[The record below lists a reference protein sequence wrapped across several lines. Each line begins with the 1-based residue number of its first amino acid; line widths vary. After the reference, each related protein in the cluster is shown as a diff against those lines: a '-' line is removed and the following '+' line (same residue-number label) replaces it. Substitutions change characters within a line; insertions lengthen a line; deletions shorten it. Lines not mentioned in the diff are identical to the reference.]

1 MTALRDLEISDIL
14 PATGKAGMNEA
25 ASEKFWTWRRIL
37 LAAGYGLVFLA
48 GFPILF
54 AGDPN
59 GLILMVAAVAGVL
72 FLHRT
77 WVGVVVW
84 AYVAASGVVALTSG
98 DDTGFYGVIAGVG
111 FGLLA
116 LPWRQREHVPVR
128 APVFWTQPTQPA
140 PTRTQTN
147 GAHSPHPSLPTE
159 VQRQVEADMVEQ
171 GPPVVEQSPPA
182 VPARPVTPSNGDAHP
197 ESQQVFPGALFIV
210 AIGQINLT
218 LPWKDLTPDL
228 MRRPVLGFIWLYL
241 YAREMRKA
249 GDRLTRSSLIDEV
262 AHGIADPRGRLRGYL
277 RDLSHL
283 PAPLGAMIKVEDEL
297 IGFDLLGQETDLDEL
312 RDSVEHMQQ
321 GGSTVPDSEIDHAQE
336 LLRDMGDGL
345 FLPGFEDME
354 KRVTKGRGIAGQVV
368 AEVRAQVLRLR
379 ADLAVATA
387 NVLLDRGRPDDA
399 SAVLDPIVAGSE
411 DRDDVVRTLITAL
424 RESGQHN
431 RAAEIRRR
439 YTVGQES

>member
-1 MTALRDLEISDIL
+1 MMAQRALAISDIL
-14 PATGKAGMNEA
+14 AATGEAGMEGM
-25 ASEKFWTWRRIL
+25 ASGRFWTWRRTLLAIGYVLVFITGVQIL
-37 LAAGYGLVFLA
+37 LAT
-48 GFPILF
+48 
-54 AGDPN
+54 DPT
-59 GLILMVAAVAGVL
+59 GLILMVAAVLGLL

-77 WVGVVVW
+77 WVGLVVW
-84 AYVAASGVVALTSG
+84 AYVAASGLVAIISA
-98 DDTGFYGVIAGVG
+98 DDLGLYGLAAGVG

-116 LPWRQREHVPVR
+116 LLWRQGEPAPAR
-128 APVFWTQPTQPA
+128 APVFWTKQMQPA
-140 PTRTQTN
+140 PMRTQTN
-147 GAHSPHPSLPTE
+147 GAPSPHPSLPTE
-159 VQRQVEADMVEQ
+159 VQRQVEAHSVEQ
-171 GPPVVEQSPPA
+171 SQPVVEQSPPA
-182 VPARPVTPSNGDAHP
+182 APSRPVTPSNGDAHA
-197 ESQQVFPGALFIV
+197 ESQKVFPGALLIT
-210 AIGQINLT
+210 AIGKINLT

-228 MRRPVLGFIWLYL
+228 MRRPVLGFLWLYL

-262 AHGIADPRGRLRGYL
+262 AHGVADPRGRLRGYL

-283 PAPLGAMIKVEDEL
+283 QAPLGAMIKVEDEL

-312 RDSVEHMQQ
+312 RDSVEHMKQ

-336 LLRDMGDGL
+336 LLRDMGDGV

-354 KRVTKGRGIAGQVV
+354 KRVTRGRGIAGQVV

-387 NVLLDRGRPDDA
+387 NVLLERGRPADA
-399 SAVLDPIVAGSE
+399 AAVLDPIVAGSE

-439 YTVGQES
+439 YTAGQET

>member
-1 MTALRDLEISDIL
+1 VSALHVWGNSDIL
-14 PATGKAGMNEA
+14 PATGKAGMDEA

-37 LAAGYGLVFLA
+37 LGAGYGLVFLA
-48 GFPILF
+48 GLPIVF

-59 GLILMVAAVAGVL
+59 GLILMVAAVAGLL

-84 AYVAASGVVALTSG
+84 AYVAASGLVAIISA
-98 DDTGFYGVIAGVG
+98 DDLGLYGLAAGVG

-116 LPWRQREHVPVR
+116 LPWRQREPVLPR
-128 APVFWTQPTQPA
+128 GPVFWTHQVQPA
-140 PTRTQTN
+140 DVGKQTN
-147 GAHSPHPSLPTE
+147 GAPAPHPYLPTE
-159 VQRQVEADMVEQ
+159 VQRGVEAHM
-171 GPPVVEQSPPA
+171 VEQSPPA
-182 VPARPVTPSNGDAHP
+182 TPTAPVTPANGDAHF
-197 ESQQVFPGALFIV
+197 ESQKVFPGALFIV
-210 AIGQINLT
+210 AIGKINLT

-228 MRRPVLGFIWLYL
+228 MRRPVLGFLWLYL

-262 AHGIADPRGRLRGYL
+262 AHGVADPRGRLRGYL

-283 PAPLGAMIKVEDEL
+283 AAPLGAMIKVEDEL

-312 RDSVEHMQQ
+312 RDSVEHMKQ
-321 GGSTVPDSEIDHAQE
+321 GGSTAPDSEIDHAQE
-336 LLRDMGDGL
+336 LLRDMGDGV

-354 KRVTKGRGIAGQVV
+354 KRVTRGRGIAGQVV

-387 NVLLDRGRPDDA
+387 DVLLDRGRSADA
-399 SAVLDPIVAGSE
+399 VVVLDPIVAGSE